1 MTAHPWIID
10 MNTGKK
16 SLSGGFSLVEVV
28 VAVGIFA
35 LAIVGVIGLFAPT
48 SRNVANVADND
59 SASRVVSSIQSALQ
73 QSGYSRIQQ
82 ELSLPAPTSYY
93 STKSNDG
100 NFYIASGNVVKK
112 IDGSTADGVSL
123 SDLFFEFTLLRN
135 TTLSPVSNDATAGFL
150 AFTISL
156 KWPAYLP
163 DGTPVVDSAK
173 SSLVVPAAITR

>member
-1 MTAHPWIID
+1 

-16 SLSGGFSLVEVV
+16 SPSGGFSLVEVV

-48 SRNVANVADND
+48 SRNVANVADTD
-59 SASRVVSSIQSALQ
+59 SASRMVSSIQSALQ

-82 ELSLPAPTSYY
+82 ELAPLAPTSPTSYY

-100 NFYIASGNVVKK
+100 NFYTASGNVVKK

-135 TTLSPVSNDATAGFL
+135 TTLSPVSNDPTAGFL

-163 DGTPVVDSAK
+163 DGTPVDDSAK